1 MKKTKNTTVECM
13 NSKIQLV
20 MKSGKVCVGFKSSK
34 NALSNGKAKLVIL
47 SNNFPSLRRSEI
59 EYYAMLAKCG
69 VHHYSGNNNDLGAA
83 CGKMFRIGC
92 MAVIDPGDSDIIKSF
107 E

>member
-1 MKKTKNTTVECM
+1 MLLAM
-13 NSKIQLV
+13 
-20 MKSGKVCVGFKSSK
+20 GKVGDDFY
-34 NALSNGKAKLVIL
+34 LAKLVIL